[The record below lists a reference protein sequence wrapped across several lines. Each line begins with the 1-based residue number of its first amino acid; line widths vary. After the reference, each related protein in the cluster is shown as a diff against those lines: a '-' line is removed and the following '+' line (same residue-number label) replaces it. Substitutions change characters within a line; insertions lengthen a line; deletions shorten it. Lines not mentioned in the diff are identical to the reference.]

1 MEFSPQIVFGHEE
14 QIHWPFG
21 SQHINE
27 RFFDDDVRRFSIKWL
42 SAGQVDELTG
52 LVLQTIFEQ
61 SIRSSAKDEYIYV
74 YSKGKNICFLISE
87 QKKCHHDVINIFD

>member
-42 SAGQVDELTG
+42 SAGQIDELTG

-61 SIRSSAKDEYIYV
+61 SIRSSAKDEYICLF
-74 YSKGKNICFLISE
+74 KGEEYLFLISE